1 MISKLFQIVLY
12 YFFYPIAKLVFKIEI
27 KEIENLNKIDPS
39 KKLIIAANHTHFL
52 DSTIGAWAFTKYLRS
67 LKYPFSKILPI
78 RFIAGAEYFDFLK
91 SPPFFPISLIV
102 ASYVRLNGSIP
113 VLRGSNDN
121 LENKLKNAVNVL
133 NRNGKIFIFPE
144 GKMSK
149 DGNLQKGKRG
159 IGYLHK
165 VTKAPIIPMAL
176 INVHQCTKIKNLL
189 LFILGKKRIKIYIGE
204 PIMDISNLEVEE
216 ISNKVM
222 EEIKKLIEKTGN

>member
-121 LENKLKNAVNVL
+121 LENKLKNTVNVL

-176 INVHQCTKIKNLL
+176 INVYECTKLKNLL
-189 LFILGKKRIKIYIGE
+189 LFLTGKKRVKIYIGE